1 MFVAKPL
8 RARAAEAGSSM
19 ARLATVLLVIL
30 AFAACGKKDEADT
43 AGPAT
48 AGPTLDQAAAV
59 PADAVSAQVA
69 AMGVDQLRAA
79 ASSALREQ
87 RLYAP
92 QGNNAMEY
100 YLALRDKAPSD
111 AAIASALTD
120 LLPYAL
126 MFGFPVAAIVGLP
139 LALLLAWGLRRVR
152 DQRLHVLVFALA
164 MGAVTTAI
172 MFVLAEAQMVP
183 GNFVIA
189 AGVAVG
195 AAIGRAAVIKMVAR
209 RNAQ

>member
-1 MFVAKPL
+1 MNNDANTG
-8 RARAAEAGSSM
+8 AAEAAVMPERFSM
-19 ARLATVLLVIL
+19 RY
-30 AFAACGKKDEADT
+30 G
-43 AGPAT
+43 
-48 AGPTLDQAAAV
+48 V
-59 PADAVSAQVA
+59 PAVLIGWFVTFLVFCL
-69 AMGVDQLRAA
+69 GLTVVNV
-79 ASSALREQ
+79 ASSGDFVSGW
-87 RLYAP
+87 Y
-92 QGNNAMEY
+92 
-100 YLALRDKAPSD
+100 
-111 AAIASALTD
+111 

-189 AGVAVG
+189 AGVAAG
-195 AAIGRAAVIKMVAR
+195 AAIGRAVVIKMAAR